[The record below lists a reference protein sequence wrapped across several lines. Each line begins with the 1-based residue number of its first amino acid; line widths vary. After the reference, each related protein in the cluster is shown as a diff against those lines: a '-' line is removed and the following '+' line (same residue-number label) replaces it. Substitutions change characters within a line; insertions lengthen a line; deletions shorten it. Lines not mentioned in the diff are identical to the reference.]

1 MIVTKEELEKY
12 SGVYTDEENNA
23 QELYIESAEDILRSY
38 LGYNP
43 EVTCYTKFYDGC
55 GFSDL
60 RLGVKNIFILE
71 SVSIDGVK
79 QELENIDFDDD
90 CIIIRNGVFPVGRKN
105 VAVKFVAGFNKIPA
119 IMKMTVLRIATL
131 LQLES
136 DSNIGVSSRSFQDNT
151 RTFLNTKNY
160 EPYLIQCSNYKLLA

>member
-12 SGVYTDEENNA
+12 SGVYPDEENNS
-23 QELYIESAEDILRSY
+23 QELYIESAEDILSSY
-38 LGYNP
+38 LGYCP
-43 EVTCYTKFYDGC
+43 EATSYSKLYDGN

-60 RLGVKNIFILE
+60 RLGAKPIFLLE
-71 SVSIDGVK
+71 SVFIDGVEQDLK
-79 QELENIDFDDD
+79 NLDFYDDS
-90 CIIIRNGVFPVGRKN
+90 IIIKNGIFPVGRKN
-105 VAVKFVAGFNKIPA
+105 IAVKFAAGFNKIPA

-160 EPYLIQCSNYKLLA
+160 EPYLIQCSSYKLLA

>member
-12 SGVYTDEENNA
+12 SGVYTDEENNS
-23 QELYIESAEDILRSY
+23 QELYIESAEDILSSY
-38 LGYNP
+38 LGYSP
-43 EVTCYTKFYDGC
+43 EVKSYSKFYDGN

-60 RLGVKNIFILE
+60 RLGAKPIFILE
-71 SVSIDGVK
+71 SVSIDGVEQDLK
-79 QELENIDFDDD
+79 NIDFDDD
-90 CIIIRNGVFPVGRKN
+90 SIIIRNGVFPAGRKN
-105 VAVKFVAGFNKIPA
+105 IAVKFSAGFEKIPA

-160 EPYLIQCSNYKLLA
+160 EPYLIQCSSYKLLA